1 MISFLELKTEY
12 NERVRP
18 VWFDSGLCSMLR
30 AKSSN
35 PAVRMSNLAEVQF
48 DKEQKSSF
56 LVYETDLPRS
66 ALEDSVELSL
76 IETMLQAI

>member
-1 MISFLELKTEY
+1 
-12 NERVRP
+12 
-18 VWFDSGLCSMLR
+18 MLR
-30 AKSSN
+30 VKSSN

-66 ALEDSVELSL
+66 VLEDSVELSS